1 MKAAIA
7 GCLKLQHLL
16 FVKVLYG
23 SLHVGSPKTRCVSIP
38 MFVIQLE
45 QRTKCV
51 SMAVGV
57 KITAKCGCAS
67 EAHSSKREKS
77 FELGPCW
84 RKDEEI

>member
-7 GCLKLQHLL
+7 GFLKLQHLL

-23 SLHVGSPKTRCVSIP
+23 SLHVGSPQTRCISFPV
-38 MFVIQLE
+38 FVIQLE

-51 SMAVGV
+51 PTAVGV
-57 KITAKCGCAS
+57 KIAAKCGCVS
-67 EAHSSKREKS
+67 EARSSKREKS

-84 RKDEEI
+84 KKDEEI